1 MHILRVNN
9 LKEIKMGNLPKHILD
24 AYNLWRTNE
33 LFDKEIRDEL
43 NADLSEK
50 EIEDRF
56 WRDLEFGTGGLRGV
70 MGAGTNRMNKYIIR
84 KATYGLAKYLLDKY
98 GDKVSSGIAI
108 AYDSRNNSDSFAR
121 EAALVMAACN
131 IPAYL
136 YDEIMPTPV
145 LSFTVR
151 ELGCIAGIVVTAS
164 HNPKEY
170 NGYKVYDE
178 TGCQILTDDANVV
191 ISYVNAITDLTSIP
205 VMEEWEARENNLVRH
220 VPNQVFEAFI
230 SNVKAQS
237 HQVGDKSLKVVYT
250 PLHGTGNVPVR
261 RVLSDLGYNVTIVS
275 EQEKRDGDFPT
286 VISPNPENAEALSMG
301 VKLCE
306 AIGAD
311 IVLGTD
317 PDCDRVGIAVNTK
330 DGIKL
335 FTGNQ
340 VGALLVDYV
349 IKMNKEKLSSD
360 STVIK
365 TIVTSELGTAI
376 AKSYGLRVCETL
388 TGFKYIGEQMNI
400 FESTGNGK
408 FLIGYEESYGYLVGT
423 YARDKDAVVAS
434 MLICEMATYYK
445 NQGKT
450 LVDVLEDIYKKH
462 GYFLEKLDSFTLK
475 GIDGVERI
483 AGIMKEMREKGASL
497 FEGVENVYDY
507 TKGLFDLPKADV
519 LKFIFKD
526 SSWIAIRPSGTEPKI
541 KVYYSVRGESKDEAS
556 KALEARRAII
566 NKLIEG

>member
-1 MHILRVNN
+1 M
-9 LKEIKMGNLPKHILD
+9 KELSKNILD
-24 AYNLWRTNE
+24 NYNLWRTNE

-43 NADLSEK
+43 NADLSNE

-84 KATYGLAKYLLDKY
+84 KATRGFANYLLDKY
-98 GDKVSSGIAI
+98 GDDVKRGVAI
-108 AYDSRNNSDSFAR
+108 AYDSRNNSDAFAL
-121 EAALVMAACN
+121 EAALVLASAN
-131 IPAYL
+131 IPAFL

-151 ELGCIAGIVVTAS
+151 ELNCVGGIVVTAS

-170 NGYKVYDE
+170 NGYKVYDDM
-178 TGCQILTDDANVV
+178 GCQVLTDDANKI
-191 ISYVNAITDLTSIP
+191 ISYVNAIDDIPAIP
-205 VMEEWEARENNLVRH
+205 VANEKDARESGILKS
-220 VPNQVFEAFI
+220 VPNAVFDSFI
-230 SNVKAQS
+230 ENVKKQS
-237 HQVGDKSLKVVYT
+237 HDIGEKSAKIVYT
-250 PLHGTGNVPVR
+250 PLHGTGNIPVR
-261 RVLSDLGYNVTIVS
+261 RVLSELGYDVTIVK
-275 EQEKRDGDFPT
+275 EQEMRNGDFPT
-286 VISPNPENAEALSMG
+286 VVSPNPENAEALEMG

-306 AIGAD
+306 ELNAD
-311 IVLGTD
+311 IIFGTD

-330 DGIKL
+330 DGMKL

-349 IKMNKEKLSSD
+349 IKMNRDKLTD
-360 STVIK
+360 KSTVIK
-365 TIVTSELGTAI
+365 TIVTSELGSTI
-376 AKSYGLRVCETL
+376 AKMNGCNVIETL

-400 FESTGNGK
+400 FDATGCGD
-408 FLIGYEESYGYLVGT
+408 FVIGYEESYGYLVGT
-423 YARDKDAVVAS
+423 HARDKDAVVAS
-434 MLICEMATYYK
+434 MLICEMASYYK

-450 LVDVLEDIYKKH
+450 LDDVMEEIYAKY
-462 GYFLEKLDSFTLK
+462 GYFLDKLDSYTLK

-483 AGIMKEMREKGASL
+483 QAIMKEMRESGASL
-497 FEGVENVYDY
+497 FEGIDKVNDY
-507 TKGLFDLPKADV
+507 APGLDGLPKADV

-541 KVYYSVRGESKDEAS
+541 KVYYSVRGENKNDAS
-556 KALEARRAII
+556 KVLEERRAII